1 MDSEEMSLDAVYR
14 LNKTYYRMGMK
25 IEVKKIYFPDTRTMM
40 ESIVLS
46 SAPQIPQ
53 TYLEDDYNA

>member
-14 LNKTYYRMGMK
+14 LNKTYYKNGVK
-25 IEVKKIYFPDTRTMM
+25 IEVEKIYFPNTHTML
-40 ESIVLS
+40 ESIVMS
-46 SAPQIPQ
+46 SAPKVPQ